1 MLRGALT
8 PLGPPAYNAGILD
21 DLSASGARPM
31 AYHETVLSAIGR
43 TPLVRLQ
50 KVVGPDDATVLAKLE
65 FMNPGGSIKDRMAL
79 HIIEKAERA
88 GLLRP
93 GGTIVENTSG
103 NTGVGVAMAAAVK
116 GYRCVFTMP
125 DKMSKEKQDT
135 LKAFGAQV
143 IVTPT
148 NVPADSPDSYY
159 SVAKRIAA
167 ETPNSFYLNQY
178 HNPDNVEAHYQL
190 TGPELWEETGG
201 RLDAFVAG
209 LGTGGTMSGC
219 GRFFKEKNPK
229 VQNVGVDPIG
239 SVYHSMF
246 KTGKLG
252 HPHVYK
258 VEGIGEDMMCGAMD
272 LSVLDDVRQVNDV
285 QSFVMARR
293 LAREEGIFAGGSS
306 GAAVHVAVQLARE
319 LGKGKVIVVP
329 LPDGGRAYISKF
341 FSDEWMRDNGFPV
354 NGGEPLSAA
363 TVKEVLGRRRGEVI
377 TARRTD
383 RVEVVVKKMK
393 DHDISQ
399 MPVVDDGGRVTGMIH
414 EYDLLNFLIEGKHR
428 LSEVVEP
435 LVQPLQGVVTPDT
448 AVAKLRDIFNDDNV
462 AVVKEGEKVIGIITK
477 IDLIDFLGQR
487 LK

>member
-1 MLRGALT
+1 
-8 PLGPPAYNAGILD
+8 
-21 DLSASGARPM
+21 M
-31 AYHETVLSAIGR
+31 AYHETVLSAIGH

-50 KVVGPDDATVLAKLE
+50 KLTGPDDATVLVKLE
-65 FMNPGGSIKDRMAL
+65 YLNPGGSIKDRMAV
-79 HIIEKAERA
+79 HILEKAERS

-103 NTGVGVAMAAAVK
+103 NTGVGLAMAAAVK

-135 LKAFGAQV
+135 LKAFGAKV

-167 ETPNSFYLNQY
+167 ETPNSFYVNQY
-178 HNPDNVEAHYQL
+178 HSLDNVEAHYQL
-190 TGPELWEETGG
+190 TAPEIWEQTGG

-219 GRFFKEKNPK
+219 GKFFKEKAPAIL
-229 VQNVGVDPIG
+229 NVGVDPIG

-246 KTGKLG
+246 KTGKLSQ
-252 HPHVYK
+252 PHVYK

-272 LSVLDDVRQVNDV
+272 LSVLDDVRQVNDAEA
-285 QSFVMARR
+285 FVMARR
-293 LAREEGIFAGGSS
+293 LAREEGVLAGGSS
-306 GAAVHVAVQLARE
+306 GAAVHVAVKLAKE

-341 FSDEWMRDNGFPV
+341 YSDEWMRDNGFPV
-354 NGGEPLSAA
+354 GAGGPVSAA
-363 TVKEVLGRRRGEVI
+363 TVKDVLGRRRGEVI
-377 TARRTD
+377 SARKTD
-383 RVEVVVKKMK
+383 KVEAVVKKMK
-393 DHDISQ
+393 EHDISQ
-399 MPVVDDGGRVTGMIH
+399 MPVVDDTGRATGMIH

-428 LSEVVEP
+428 LTEVVEP
-435 LVQPLQGVVTPDT
+435 LVQPLQGVVEPDT
-448 AVAKLRDIFNDDNV
+448 ALSRLRDIFNDDHV
-462 AVVKEGEKVIGIITK
+462 AVVKEGDRVTGIVTK
-477 IDLIDFLGQR
+477 IDLIEFLAQR
-487 LK
+487 LR